1 MGAAIKGF
9 EMTIRG
15 DDLGQT
21 LDEPFPLQRR
31 FRRRFLPALAG
42 FVGILLVLIGLTAR
56 QVIETIYL
64 ELAQKRAQ
72 TIASSVQDVAPEAW
86 RQVMEGVVISELS
99 EQGPAR
105 MLVDALAAEQRH
117 LNLDELKVYD
127 LQHKVLYATDQSEI
141 GSSETAQVL
150 SDVIDNGVPSVATKA
165 LPDGTKQ
172 YEFYVP
178 VFDGTGTMRVVFEL
192 YEPVGYLDAI
202 LTRAALPLV
211 TIPGGLLIIF
221 AFALDRLVRRAQF
234 DIDARTTLIIDMR
247 KRLESFVSATAV
259 GAARRAGE
267 DGSIESLAV
276 ETTLFFSDI
285 RDFTG
290 YAEQHGPAEVVAFLN
305 RLMTL
310 QVDVIGRHNGDVDKM
325 IGDAVLARFDKNEDA
340 IAAAVEILDAVKEA
354 AFPRAIGIGIYRGT
368 VISGAIGPADRR
380 DFTVIGDAVNV
391 ASRLCSA
398 AAAGEVV
405 VDAEMADDSFGG
417 TEWISV
423 KGRTQPLAVRRKT
436 LGA

>member
-1 MGAAIKGF
+1 MGKAFESF
-9 EMTIRG
+9 EMTDKRS
-15 DDLGQT
+15 DPEHT
-21 LDEPFPLQRR
+21 FDEPFPLQSR
-31 FRRRFLPALAG
+31 FRRRFLPALVG
-42 FVGILLVLIGLTAR
+42 FVGILLLLIGLTAR

-72 TIASSVQDVAPEAW
+72 TIASSVQDVAPDAW
-86 RQVMEGVVISELS
+86 RQIMEGAVISELS

-105 MLVDALAAEQRH
+105 RLVDALAAEQRH

-127 LQHKVLYATDQSEI
+127 LDHKVLYATDQSEI

-150 SDVIDNGVPSVATKA
+150 TDVIDNGVPSVATKA

-178 VFDGTGTMRVVFEL
+178 VFDGSGTMRVVFEL
-192 YEPVGYLDAI
+192 YEPVGYLNAI
-202 LTRAALPLV
+202 LIRAAVPLV

-221 AFALDRLVRRAQF
+221 AIALDRLVRRAQV
-234 DIDARTTLIIDMR
+234 DIDARTTLITDMR

-259 GAARRAGE
+259 GAARQAGE
-267 DGSIESLAV
+267 DGSIESKAV

-290 YAEQHGPAEVVAFLN
+290 FAEQHEPAEVVAFLN

-310 QVDVIGRHNGDVDKM
+310 QVEAIRRYKGDVDKM
-325 IGDAVLARFDKNEDA
+325 IGDAVLARFDENNDA
-340 IAAAVEILDAVKEA
+340 LAAAMDIQTAMKDA

-368 VISGAIGPADRR
+368 VISGAIGPEDRR
-380 DFTVIGDAVNV
+380 DFTVIGDAVNI

-405 VDAEMADDSFGG
+405 VDAGMADDRFGE

-423 KGRTQPLAVRRKT
+423 KGRAQPLAIRRLA
-436 LGA
+436 LGT